1 MTTKGNKAKVLL
13 LTLRVRMRDL
23 NIWVSI
29 LEGSSTKLIG
39 IPNILVLVKAKVTM
53 RELLLG
59 LSSLLVEM
67 LLGLLFFI
75 CPGL

>member
-1 MTTKGNKAKVLL
+1 MSTESHKAKVLL
-13 LTLRVRMRDL
+13 LTLRMRMGDL
-23 NIWVSI
+23 NVGVSI
-29 LEGSSTKLIG
+29 LEGSSTKLIC
-39 IPNILVLVKAKVTM
+39 IPNILVLVKAKVSM

>member
-23 NIWVSI
+23 NVGVSI
-29 LEGSSTKLIG
+29 LEGSSTKLIC
-39 IPNILVLVKAKVTM
+39 IPNILVLIEAKVSM
-53 RELLLG
+53 RELLLS

>member
-29 LEGSSTKLIG
+29 LEGSSTKLIC
-39 IPNILVLVKAKVTM
+39 IPNILVLVKAKVSM

>member
-1 MTTKGNKAKVLL
+1 MTTKSHKAKVLL
-13 LTLRVRMRDL
+13 LTLRVRVRDL
-23 NIWVSI
+23 NVGVSI
-29 LEGSSTKLIG
+29 LECSSTKLIC
-39 IPNILVLVKAKVTM
+39 IPNILVLVKAKISM

>member
-1 MTTKGNKAKVLL
+1 MTTKSHKAKVLL
-13 LTLRVRMRDL
+13 LTLRVRMRHL
-23 NIWVSI
+23 NVGVSI
-29 LEGSSTKLIG
+29 LEGSSTKLIC
-39 IPNILVLVKAKVTM
+39 IPDILVLVKAKISM

>member
-1 MTTKGNKAKVLL
+1 MTTKSHKAKVLL

-23 NIWVSI
+23 NVGVSI
-29 LEGSSTKLIG
+29 LEGSSTKLIC
-39 IPNILVLVKAKVTM
+39 IPNILVLIEAKVSM
-53 RELLLG
+53 RELLLS